1 MLPTATPL
9 LLVNRQLHSEVQDA
23 VARLPAGEGKR
34 CKMDLM
40 FLDETEL
47 WVTPLEIPS
56 NASVLDQ
63 VDVTIRIVGVVSE
76 ENIPIGRSIWDW
88 GRDRDPACIHPFYY
102 ALERFLR
109 AGPTGRPGPEG
120 AIVDRHIVVKHL
132 VLNFTTTTPDD
143 HHPLAPLNELGQCK
157 AARTRPVRAVYAP
170 YRSKLMRPEWLV
182 FPLFSYLKRI
192 TSGRM
197 DDVKYGRLL
206 MERVGVI
213 SVQVFGR
220 PYKKLDVA
228 KRLDEMEFEHDP
240 SSPDYE
246 EARAFYLTWRKK
258 VFAARAVAGLA

>member
-1 MLPTATPL
+1 M
-9 LLVNRQLHSEVQDA
+9 
-23 VARLPAGEGKR
+23 
-34 CKMDLM
+34 
-40 FLDETEL
+40 
-47 WVTPLEIPS
+47 
-56 NASVLDQ
+56 
-63 VDVTIRIVGVVSE
+63 
-76 ENIPIGRSIWDW
+76 
-88 GRDRDPACIHPFYY
+88 
-102 ALERFLR
+102 
-109 AGPTGRPGPEG
+109 
-120 AIVDRHIVVKHL
+120 DRHIVVKHL
-132 VLNFTTTTPDD
+132 VLNFTATTPDD
-143 HHPLAPLNELGQCK
+143 HHPLAPLNELGRCK

-240 SSPDYE
+240 ASLGYE
-246 EARAFYLTWRKK
+246 EARAFYLKWRRE
-258 VFAARAVAGLA
+258 VFASRAAAGLA